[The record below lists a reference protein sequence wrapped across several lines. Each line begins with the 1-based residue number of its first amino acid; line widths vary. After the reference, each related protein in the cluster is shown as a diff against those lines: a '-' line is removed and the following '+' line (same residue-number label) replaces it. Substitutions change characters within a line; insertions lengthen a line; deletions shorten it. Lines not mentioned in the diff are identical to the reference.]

1 MIKRH
6 NMKND
11 IIQLKSN
18 LFFQKKT
25 IILKRRILV
34 QFKWTINIIPLPIE
48 NGKNQKK
55 LRKIK

>member
-11 IIQLKSN
+11 IMQLKSN

-25 IILKRRILV
+25 ILV